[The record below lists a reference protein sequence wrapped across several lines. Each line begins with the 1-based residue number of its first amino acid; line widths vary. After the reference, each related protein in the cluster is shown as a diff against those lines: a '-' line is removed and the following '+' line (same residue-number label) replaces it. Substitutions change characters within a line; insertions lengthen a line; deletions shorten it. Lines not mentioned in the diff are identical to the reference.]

1 MMNIKS
7 YIEKNIKPNLRK
19 RKCCR
24 FNSIDIKINNNK
36 DNFLVN
42 SLAYIVLLI
51 VKFSS
56 KK

>member
-42 SLAYIVLLI
+42 SLAYICVTD
-51 VKFSS
+51 S
-56 KK
+56 